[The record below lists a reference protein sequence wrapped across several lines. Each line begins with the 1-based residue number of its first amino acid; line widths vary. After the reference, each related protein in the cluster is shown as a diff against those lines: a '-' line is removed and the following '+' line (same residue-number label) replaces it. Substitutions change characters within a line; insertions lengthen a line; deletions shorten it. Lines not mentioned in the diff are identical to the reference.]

1 MLRGNTIR
9 KLKECLACQ
18 ANVGA
23 RGGASQGGA
32 VGGHYY
38 EDKRHDKKSVATEE
52 IIRGKP
58 AKTEEEFLKV
68 S

>member
-1 MLRGNTIR
+1 M
-9 KLKECLACQ
+9 
-18 ANVGA
+18 GA

>member
-1 MLRGNTIR
+1 MLKI
-9 KLKECLACQ
+9 KEWLACQ

-32 VGGHYY
+32 VGGHNC

-58 AKTEEEFLKV
+58 ARTEEEFL
-68 S
+68 